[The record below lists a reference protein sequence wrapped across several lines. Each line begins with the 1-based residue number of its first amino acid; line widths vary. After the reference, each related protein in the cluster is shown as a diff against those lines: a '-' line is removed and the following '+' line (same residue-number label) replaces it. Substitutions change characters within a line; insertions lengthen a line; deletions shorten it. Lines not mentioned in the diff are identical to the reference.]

1 MSRSSA
7 MDMTNGPLFGKILI
21 FSLPLIA
28 SNILQLLF
36 NAADVIVVGRY
47 AGYNSLAAV
56 GSTSSVVYLV
66 TNLLIGLSVGVNVMV
81 ARYIGQGQSRDR
93 IAGIMRTSMFV
104 ALVGGVLLGGVGF
117 LLTDALVALMNTP
130 AEIADLTALYLKIYF
145 LGSPA
150 VMVYNY
156 GASALRAAGD
166 TRRPLIYLT
175 ISGVMNIVLNL
186 FFVISLNLDVMG
198 VALATI
204 ISQAVSA
211 ILVFVAVSRQ
221 RDLFG
226 FSWRDMR
233 PDWGSLRDIA
243 VIGIP
248 AGVQACL
255 FSLSNVVIQGAVNA
269 YGSVIMAA
277 VSAGSSIEGFV
288 YIAMNAFHMASQTFV
303 SQNIGAGRYDRV
315 GKVARICLSCTLVL
329 GLCGGLGAAAFAP
342 QLIGIYNTDPA
353 VIAAG
358 TLRLHVVASLYA
370 IFGLADVLIG
380 TIRGAGHPIAPVI
393 INLLGTCLF
402 RILWIGIIDT
412 STQSVVLVYLSYPI
426 SWTIVL
432 VSLIIFWI
440 VIWRRDIVSRLKGN
454 AGEAERATAA

>member
-211 ILVFVAVSRQ
+211 VLVFYAVSRQ

-432 VSLIIFWI
+432 VSLIVFWI

>member
-432 VSLIIFWI
+432 VSLIVFWI

>member
-7 MDMTNGPLFGKILI
+7 VDMTNGPLFSKILI

-81 ARYIGQGQSRDR
+81 ARYIGEGQSRDK

-117 LLTDALVALMNTP
+117 LLTDTLVALMNTP
-130 AEIADLTALYLKIYF
+130 VEIADLTALYLKIYF

-156 GASALRAAGD
+156 GAAALRAAGD

-186 FFVISLNLDVMG
+186 FFVIALNLDVVG

-211 ILVFVAVSRQ
+211 VLVFCAVSRQ
-221 RDLFG
+221 RELFD
-226 FSWRDMR
+226 FSWREMR
-233 PDWGSLRDIA
+233 PDWNSLRDIA

-277 VSAGSSIEGFV
+277 VSAGGSIEGFV
-288 YIAMNAFHMASQTFV
+288 YIAMNAFHMASQTFI

-315 GKVARICLSCTLVL
+315 GRIARICLSCTLVL
-329 GLCGGLGAAAFAP
+329 GLAGGIGAAVFAP
-342 QLIGIYNTDPA
+342 QLISIYNTDPA
-353 VIAAG
+353 VIAEG

-402 RILWIGIIDT
+402 RILWISFIDT
-412 STQSVVLVYLSYPI
+412 STQSVVWVYLSYPI

-432 VSLIIFWI
+432 TSLIIFWT
-440 VIWRRDIVSRLKGN
+440 VIWKREIAIRR
-454 AGEAERATAA
+454 AAQMA